1 MNEKKWK
8 FWNSLDLGPSRPAS
22 KKTFSEQHICVRGL
36 KGLENHGR
44 YVLPTVL
51 VKPQASLWQFGLG
64 SILYVKIEG
73 PPKWT
78 VNTVNRVNTTK

>member
-1 MNEKKWK
+1 MKKVEILELFGSWPV
-8 FWNSLDLGPSRPAS
+8 SACLE
-22 KKTFSEQHICVRGL
+22 KTFSEQHICVRGL

-64 SILYVKIEG
+64 SILYVKIEV